1 MLCGLD
7 LSKCTQWMK
16 FCSFVYDDD
25 DGGITT
31 SVVFL
36 PDVWNIVPDEI
47 EYNQMKDTYLR
58 KWTVS
63 SSVPRHPESSSNR
76 SSNHSS
82 SRRSSSSSSSSSNQ
96 EKDNGLWEKMK
107 VTELRAELLKW
118 KLPTKGVKS
127 VLIARLQE
135 AAALNKKKS
144 LVTSKESAHNQTSS
158 SSSSSSDTTLQ
169 QPPPS
174 LPETRCQ
181 LILRPTRK
189 AISTYGNDLT
199 HRSETLA
206 TMLEKKEQVKERSS
220 FETHVVMRMFD
231 EMLQRR
237 FAENIYTVISDKK
250 QCIISDKKVDE
261 PQRFDILSS
270 LRYFDTCGSG
280 RLDRSCLERM
290 IHYTGRGVSL
300 SKVND
305 LLSVLGKNDEYKSLW
320 S

>member
-1 MLCGLD
+1 M
-7 LSKCTQWMK
+7 
-16 FCSFVYDDD
+16 
-25 DGGITT
+25 
-31 SVVFL
+31 
-36 PDVWNIVPDEI
+36 
-47 EYNQMKDTYLR
+47 
-58 KWTVS
+58 
-63 SSVPRHPESSSNR
+63 
-76 SSNHSS
+76 
-82 SRRSSSSSSSSSNQ
+82 
-96 EKDNGLWEKMK
+96 
-107 VTELRAELLKW
+107 TELRAQLSTW

-135 AAALNKKKS
+135 AAALNKKKP
-144 LVTSKESAHNQTSS
+144 LFTSKESAHNQTSS
-158 SSSSSSDTTLQ
+158 CSSSSSTTVQ

-189 AISTYGNDLT
+189 ALSTYGNDLT

-250 QCIISDKKVDE
+250 HCIISDKKVDE

-280 RLDRSCLERM
+280 RLDRFCLERM

-305 LLSVLGKNDEYKSLW
+305 LLSVLGKNDEYKPLW